1 MRSSCSSRSG
11 LFLHWLIQTLTRI
24 PNEKIQ
30 PHSVW
35 KQCSC
40 LPISKMVPFGTQFTA
55 DGGTSI
61 CSRLQRWVSNGTS
74 TGQAHAS
81 IEVIENKKIHA
92 DPNGITESKKRKRV
106 INNAS
111 NLWVLP
117 DRSMATI
124 WKQTDQSSVYDREP
138 VSLIPLYISSTQP
151 VRRVM
156 DSARL
161 LARTN
166 WIFFF
171 FFLFPLSFSS
181 FLCWRTL

>member
-1 MRSSCSSRSG
+1 
-11 LFLHWLIQTLTRI
+11 
-24 PNEKIQ
+24 
-30 PHSVW
+30 
-35 KQCSC
+35 
-40 LPISKMVPFGTQFTA
+40 
-55 DGGTSI
+55 
-61 CSRLQRWVSNGTS
+61 
-74 TGQAHAS
+74 
-81 IEVIENKKIHA
+81 
-92 DPNGITESKKRKRV
+92 
-106 INNAS
+106 
-111 NLWVLP
+111 VLP

-171 FFLFPLSFSS
+171 CFPYPFLLFSVDVHFS
-181 FLCWRTL
+181 TYSQPVYQRAREEWIL